1 MNLKNKNI
9 LLVGLAK
16 TGVSTIKLL
25 NKLEANIIVN
35 DIKNEVK
42 LKDILLE
49 LKDIKNA
56 QYILGYHPENVDHI
70 DLAVVS
76 PGVPLDLPFI
86 LKLKENNIE
95 IIGEVELAY
104 RLSKNPVF
112 VGITGTNG
120 KTTTTSLVGEIFNS
134 DNKDTY
140 IVGNIG
146 NPVIDT
152 VETTTEDSYLI
163 TELSSFQLE
172 SIVHFKP
179 KVASILNFSPDHL
192 NRHHTM
198 ENYIAAKAN
207 IFKNQDKS
215 DFAILNYDDKEVRRL
230 ESNCNGQVI
239 FFSRKEKLD
248 KGVYLDENNNIVIH
262 VDKKIV
268 LLNKKELSLPGA
280 HNLENCMAAIAMSY
294 VCNVDL
300 ETLKHVLKTF
310 KAVEHRLEYVRTLN
324 DIMFVN
330 DSKGTNPDSTVK
342 AITSYENPIILI
354 AGGYNKESD
363 FNELLEV
370 GKENIKALVLMGET
384 SSIIEKSAKEK
395 DYKTIIKV
403 NNMKE
408 AVEASY
414 NLAES
419 GDVVLLSPA
428 CASWDMYK
436 SFEVRGRDFKENV
449 NNLK

>member
-35 DIKNEVK
+35 DIKDKEK
-42 LKDILLE
+42 LKDILEE
-49 LKDIKNA
+49 LKDIKNTE
-56 QYILGYHPENVDHI
+56 YILGYHPQNVDHI

-86 LKLKENNIE
+86 LKLKEENIE
-95 IIGEVELAY
+95 VIGELAY
-104 RLSKNPVF
+104 RLSKNPKF

-120 KTTTTSLVGEIFNS
+120 KTTTTSLVGEIFKA

-152 VETTTEDSYLI
+152 VELTNEDSYLI

-172 SIVHFKP
+172 SIVDFKP

-207 IFKNQDKS
+207 IFKNQDEN
-215 DFAILNYDDKEVRRL
+215 DFAILNYDDMEVRKL
-230 ESNCNGQVI
+230 APKCKGQII
-239 FFSRKEKLD
+239 FFSRKEKLE

-262 VDKKIV
+262 IDEKIV
-268 LLNKKELSLPGA
+268 LLNKKELSLPGN
-280 HNLENCMAAIAMSY
+280 HNLENCMAAIAMAY
-294 VCNVDL
+294 VCNINLD
-300 ETLKHVLKTF
+300 TLKHILKTF
-310 KAVEHRLEYVRTLN
+310 KAVEHRLEYVRTIN

-330 DSKGTNPDSTVK
+330 DSKGTNPDSTIK
-342 AITSYENPIILI
+342 AITSYESPVILI

-363 FNELLEV
+363 FNELLEI
-370 GKENIKALVLMGET
+370 GKENIKSLVLMGET
-384 SSIIEKSAKEK
+384 ADIIEKTAKEK
-395 DYKTIIKV
+395 NYKSIIRV

-408 AVEASY
+408 AVEVSY
-414 NLAES
+414 KQAEK

-436 SFEVRGRDFKENV
+436 SFEARGCDFKDNV